1 MENEERKVAVPI
13 EIAKEMAKDEK
24 QIFDEA
30 QKQID
35 SIFAPPAVP
44 TRPTTGLK
52 PVAKPVEQEE
62 KDISLKPVV
71 KGSVS
76 VKQKGSGE
84 KLLETFFKGSVETV
98 KKGVWRDVVVPTIR
112 DLIWSAFE
120 RAGRGLIYGDDDRY
134 YRDSSPRGSTR
145 AREVD
150 FTAFSNKNRSA
161 GSRSGYDD
169 YDSSSVY
176 DYGELRF
183 EFDRDPNGRPE
194 YVARRDAE
202 EVLTNMLEICQE
214 YGWVSVANMF
224 ELAKLPKRYT
234 DRDYGWRELRN
245 YSIERGRNCYIL
257 KLDRPR
263 PR

>member
-1 MENEERKVAVPI
+1 MENEELELKNSPGEKT
-13 EIAKEMAKDEK
+13 EIA
-24 QIFDEA
+24 
-30 QKQID
+30 
-35 SIFAPPAVP
+35 FAPPVVP
-44 TRPTTGLK
+44 TRPDTGPK
-52 PVAKPVEQEE
+52 PLAKPVEQPE

-76 VKQKGSGE
+76 VKQKGGGE

-134 YRDSSPRGSTR
+134 YRDSGPRGSTR

-150 FTAFSNKNRSA
+150 FTAFSNKSRSA

-183 EFDRDPNGRPE
+183 EFDRGPNGRPE

-224 ELAKLPKRYT
+224 ELAKLPKKYT